1 LLIRFEE
8 SIIPEEDTRVTW
20 EYRPHMMHVVDMGP
34 VLGRYLVTRNLN
46 QALTIFSQDQ
56 LKDLHNRCNY
66 LTDIGQTKFYTELR
80 WALNQD
86 WKYLAVGVSEWSSS
100 YQHVLQCGVRRIIPL
115 DHLQT
120 FMIHHTVDK
129 AQKRRPRKE
138 LLTMSDWM
146 GLVDSMKKNRTI
158 SLEEAYHMVHEQYNM
173 HLIRPEKYNKK
184 SKFTW
189 EVEKE

>member
-56 LKDLHNRCNY
+56 LK
-66 LTDIGQTKFYTELR
+66 
-80 WALNQD
+80 
-86 WKYLAVGVSEWSSS
+86 VGVSEWSSS